1 MLAPDLGSSYHGEMR
16 RHTLAILSG
25 LCLMLAAAWTTAAAD
40 SNKDDRAATLEL
52 IRTVVP
58 RSAYE
63 AMLSQMYMQMSA
75 GMEQA
80 GGKPLPA
87 DKRKALE
94 AAVQEVLPY
103 DDLVSWSADVYTKHF
118 TRKEIDD
125 LATFYRTPTG
135 AKVAKLLPTISGEVG
150 AKIGPLM
157 MTRLPQALKMPG
169 LQ

>member
-1 MLAPDLGSSYHGEMR
+1 
-16 RHTLAILSG
+16 
-25 LCLMLAAAWTTAAAD
+25 
-40 SNKDDRAATLEL
+40 
-52 IRTVVP
+52 
-58 RSAYE
+58 
-63 AMLSQMYMQMSA
+63 MLSQMYAQMSA

-80 GGKPLPA
+80 GGQPLPA

-125 LATFYRTPTG
+125 LAAFYRTPTG
-135 AKVAKLLPTISGEVG
+135 AKVARLLPTITGEVG

-157 MTRLPQALKMPG
+157 MTRLPAALKKHG